1 MAHDIWSMVS
11 LAGLAGWIVST
22 IIFIFKAFPEKGQFA
37 SRPAVRW
44 GSGVAVSYIV
54 WIVGL
59 LNA

>member
-22 IIFIFKAFPEKGQFA
+22 LLLIFKAFPERGQFA
-37 SRPAVRW
+37 ARPALQW
-44 GSGVAVSYIV
+44 GCGLALSYIV